1 MQFPILYLMLS
12 APSDLHKLQVL
23 QSLRLCPPALLLSHQ
38 TGTEKLTL
46 MSNTISKVNL
56 PSGLSREQQ
65 DRADQQAQGQSC
77 PQQHHPPSQFG
88 HVVTSAL
95 LT

>member
-1 MQFPILYLMLS
+1 MQFPILYL
-12 APSDLHKLQVL
+12 HKLQVH